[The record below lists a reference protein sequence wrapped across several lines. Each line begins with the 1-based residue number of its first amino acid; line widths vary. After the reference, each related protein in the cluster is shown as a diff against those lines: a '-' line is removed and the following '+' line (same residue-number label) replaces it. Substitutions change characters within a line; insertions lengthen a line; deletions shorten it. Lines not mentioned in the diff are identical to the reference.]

1 MTTMRVTCH
10 HCGFSRDVP
19 AEKLPDRPTQV
30 TCPQC
35 RQSFPF
41 SKAPATAAPPDLPPL
56 RENSAA
62 APLPTDTLRREAGT
76 DPAPAAGRPRTRP
89 NDQGVPLPG
98 EPVAADKPAPFVVL
112 LLFLLAVIG
121 TGWWLNFPSLSD
133 LPAGAYLDPK
143 NGFAVK
149 APADWLMIT
158 PDNYRTIVDQYR
170 DKIPR
175 ELSRLIGS
183 GKPGFAVSYLKIPAS
198 ETEFAPNFN
207 LSVID
212 TKGKNLPALT
222 ENEKSEAVTAI
233 SREFARQLPTYR
245 LLDSRIVPIDGVD
258 SLQITGEAELTV
270 VTRPASPIYS
280 APGAFGLR
288 QVTGQTE
295 AEKQTYKI
303 KAIQT
308 MIPGKKRAYALNF
321 MFDNLKTPEM
331 EKVHA
336 EVLAAFSLRE
346 RPPRFGAIVMGC
358 LNGGLFG
365 AGLYL
370 FGLVIGRLFRT
381 RQ

>member
-1 MTTMRVTCH
+1 MTTILVTCH
-10 HCGFSRDVP
+10 NCGFSRDVP
-19 AEKLPDRPTQV
+19 AEKLPDRPIQV

-41 SKAPATAAPPDLPPL
+41 SKSPATAVPQSLPPL
-56 RENSAA
+56 RESAA
-62 APLPTDTLRREAGT
+62 AAALPTDTPRREAGT
-76 DPAPAAGRPRTRP
+76 EPAPATARTTTRP
-89 NDQGVPLPG
+89 TGLPPPE
-98 EPVAADKPAPFVVL
+98 EPAAADKPAPFAL
-112 LLFLLAVIG
+112 LLLLLLAVIG
-121 TGWWLNFPSLSD
+121 TGWWLNSPALSAFPAD
-133 LPAGAYLDPK
+133 AYLDRK

-149 APADWLMIT
+149 APADWLMVT
-158 PDNYRTIVDQYR
+158 PDNYRTIIDQFR
-170 DKIPR
+170 DKIPK
-175 ELSRLIGS
+175 ELTHLIGS
-183 GKPGFAVSYLKIPAS
+183 GKPGFAVSFLRIPAS
-198 ETEFAPNFN
+198 ETDFAPNFN
-207 LSVID
+207 LSIID
-212 TKGKNLPALT
+212 TKGKNLPTLT
-222 ENEKSEAVTAI
+222 EKEKSDAVTAI

-245 LLDSRIVPIDGVD
+245 LIDSRIVPVDGVD

-270 VTRPASPIYS
+270 VTRKASPIYS

-295 AEKQTYKI
+295 AEKQTYTI

-321 MFDNLKTPEM
+321 MFDDLKTPEM

-336 EVLAAFSLRE
+336 EVLNTFSLRE

-370 FGLVIGRLFRT
+370 FGLIIGRLFRT
-381 RQ
+381 QQ